1 MADQDYAQ
9 VEDGAVTFNAGDYVF
24 TRAEAR
30 QCYRLLNEGNTVWQI
45 KEQRHPNATLQQI
58 IVAIQVAI
66 MGQSFTIQELR
77 TVSPHVFNVEIVYL
91 GMWNVGAPIEE

>member
-1 MADQDYAQ
+1 MADQDYAN
-9 VEDGAVTFNAGDYVF
+9 VEDGAVTFNAGNYIF

-30 QCYRLLNEGNTVWQI
+30 QCYRLLNEGRTIWEI
-45 KEQRHPNATLQQI
+45 KEERHPNATLQQI

-66 MGQSFTIQELR
+66 VGQSFTIKQLR
-77 TVSPHVFNVEIVYL
+77 TMCPYLFDVALVYL